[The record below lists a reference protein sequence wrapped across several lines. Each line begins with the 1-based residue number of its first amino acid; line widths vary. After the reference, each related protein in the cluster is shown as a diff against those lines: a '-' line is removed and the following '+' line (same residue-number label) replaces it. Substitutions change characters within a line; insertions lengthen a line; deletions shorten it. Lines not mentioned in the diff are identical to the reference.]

1 MSKPLLNSQM
11 RLSPQ
16 LQAPCTVKISLRTG
30 TEARP
35 NLFQDKRKT
44 KLCLSAAVNTR
55 PIILLFIFFIIF
67 FSRANTSSGRAHDKK
82 NSQFERTTKNQQKP
96 RYFSGSIHDQT
107 FPQVDYTN
115 KNLLTGTNNS
125 KMLLGCNTA
134 GRERHEP
141 TTRKTCATNK
151 LKISGNRGPNG
162 IKALRL

>member
-1 MSKPLLNSQM
+1 M
-11 RLSPQ
+11 RLK
-16 LQAPCTVKISLRTG
+16 AFTG
-30 TEARP
+30 P
-35 NLFQDKRKT
+35 VHCQNLSQNGHRGTTKSFSGQTQDQIMSFCSCQHKT
-44 KLCLSAAVNTR
+44 NY
-55 PIILLFIFFIIF
+55 FIIYF
-67 FSRANTSSGRAHDKK
+67 FYYFFFTSKHFLRSSTWQKK

-125 KMLLGCNTA
+125 KMLLGYNTA

-162 IKALRL
+162 IKALRLWLTCLEF

>member
-1 MSKPLLNSQM
+1 M

-55 PIILLFIFFIIF
+55 PIILLFISFIIF
-67 FSRANTSSGRAHDKK
+67 FFHEQTLPQVEHMTKK
-82 NSQFERTTKNQQKP
+82 KILNSNARPKINKNQDVSQVQFTTK
-96 RYFSGSIHDQT
+96 HA

>member
-1 MSKPLLNSQM
+1 M
-11 RLSPQ
+11 RLK
-16 LQAPCTVKISLRTG
+16 AFTG
-30 TEARP
+30 P
-35 NLFQDKRKT
+35 VHCQNLSQNGHRGTTKSFSGQTQDQIMSFCSRQHKT
-44 KLCLSAAVNTR
+44 NY
-55 PIILLFIFFIIF
+55 FIVYFFYFFI

-82 NSQFERTTKNQQKP
+82 NSQFEHTTKNPQKS

-107 FPQVDYTN
+107 FPQVDYTS

>member
-1 MSKPLLNSQM
+1 M
-11 RLSPQ
+11 RLK
-16 LQAPCTVKISLRTG
+16 AFTG
-30 TEARP
+30 P
-35 NLFQDKRKT
+35 VHCQNLSQNGHRGTTKSFSGQTQDQIMSFCSRQHKT
-44 KLCLSAAVNTR
+44 NY
-55 PIILLFIFFIIF
+55 FIIYF
-67 FSRANTSSGRAHDKK
+67 FYYFFFTSKHFLRSSTWQKK

-125 KMLLGCNTA
+125 KMLLGYNTA

-151 LKISGNRGPNG
+151 TENFG
-162 IKALRL
+162 